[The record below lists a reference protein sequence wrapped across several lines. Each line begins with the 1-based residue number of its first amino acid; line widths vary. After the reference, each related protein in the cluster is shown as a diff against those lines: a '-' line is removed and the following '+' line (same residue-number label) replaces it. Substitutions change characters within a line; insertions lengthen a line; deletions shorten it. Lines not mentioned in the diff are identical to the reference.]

1 MDFAQQL
8 IEMVERSRG
17 PVGLLLLAG
26 CAFLEYLFPPF
37 PGDLVV
43 VFGAFLVTSKGWSAP
58 GVFGAVLAGSML
70 GFMLTFFAGRWLH
83 KTEARWVSGWLGRA
97 RPKIDRLVDR
107 FSRHGAL
114 YIAINRFLPSVRALF
129 FVAAGM
135 AQLSPWKVLA
145 FGALSAALW
154 NAMLFALGATVG
166 KEWSSLQS
174 IFVTYGEI
182 AWGLLAL
189 LGLVLLVRW
198 VWRRRRVSA
207 R

>member
-1 MDFAQQL
+1 MDFAQHI
-8 IEMVERSRG
+8 IEMVERSHG
-17 PVGLLLLAG
+17 PSGLAILAA

-43 VFGAFLVTSKGWSAP
+43 VFGAFLVTNRGWSAP
-58 GVFGAVLAGSML
+58 GVFGAVLVGSML
-70 GFMLTFFAGRWLH
+70 GFMLAFFVGKWLH
-83 KTEARWVSGWLGRA
+83 KSEARWVTGRLARA

-166 KEWSSLQS
+166 KEWSSLHR
-174 IFVTYGEI
+174 IFLTYGKI
-182 AWGLLAL
+182 AWILLAA
-189 LGLVLLVRW
+189 LGLILLARW
-198 VWRRRRVSA
+198 LWRRRASA